1 MELKK
6 LSWLHRYQYDL
17 LPKEY
22 KELKN
27 EYNSLTTSLSKKIKR
42 YDKIKNEIEVLIN
55 DIRIESKNHNQLHKE
70 LEFINKSYKP
80 KSYLQTYSKNDKGE
94 YLQLIVKYLNTTK
107 TIYLGSKI
115 KVISKFGR
123 YIDNLSEKNY
133 EYKIGVFLSSFIT
146 KHFIKF
152 DNPKHFLSL
161 TFKMKNIIEILEL
174 EDNS

>member
-42 YDKIKNEIEVLIN
+42 YDKIKNEIEVLRN

-70 LEFINKSYKP
+70 LEFINVTKKEIS
-80 KSYLQTYSKNDKGE
+80 N
-94 YLQLIVKYLNTTK
+94 NTAFK
-107 TIYLGSKI
+107 KI
-115 KVISKFGR
+115 
-123 YIDNLSEKNY
+123 DL
-133 EYKIGVFLSSFIT
+133 L
-146 KHFIKF
+146 FIKSANLNVGRHNLMKIAIDKNLNIEYIRAF
-152 DNPKHFLSL
+152 FGHYPSGGEFLGKFSCLDNSKYREYMLF
-161 TFKMKNIIEILEL
+161 ILEQL
-174 EDNS
+174 ATTLNINKIHYAK